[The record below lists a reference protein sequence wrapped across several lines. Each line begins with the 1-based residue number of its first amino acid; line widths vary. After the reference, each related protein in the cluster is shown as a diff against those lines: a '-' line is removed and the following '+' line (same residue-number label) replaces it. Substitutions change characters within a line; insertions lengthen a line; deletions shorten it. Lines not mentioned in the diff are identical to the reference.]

1 MLFPFKEKR
10 NKIREVKLQIKIT
23 ELVSSRAEMEIIA
36 FTTIKYMRVCACAHI
51 HTHSSPHPKWYS
63 IVEKSIRQ

>member
-36 FTTIKYMRVCACAHI
+36 FTTIKYMCVCACAHI

>member
-36 FTTIKYMRVCACAHI
+36 FTTIKYMRVCACI